1 MNDYFLADDLSG
13 ALDAAAAFHQAGRRV
28 VIALDAGKWPDVG
41 PGDVLGVT
49 TETRNASPDVAAQV
63 VTQVIARGRERSRR
77 LLYKKIDSTLRGPV
91 AAEMAALLAAL
102 PEARVLFAPANP
114 RVGRTVRGGRL
125 LVRGVPVAETE
136 FGRDPIWP
144 VRESSIRALLG
155 AAAGERVVIPDI
167 ETEADLRAAVVRME
181 AAGGP
186 WVPVGSGALAQAVEA
201 RMMAAGPASAVST
214 EEKIGPDNPEAAEG
228 GGVLPGRVSPHHRI
242 VMIGG
247 SAHPGNRVQAARLTE
262 ARGVPVCDLG
272 VTDLETTVAGAMAV
286 LRAQGAVT
294 LMAPQARMAADET
307 LRAMVTI
314 GRQVIARGEVSR
326 LFVTGGETAF
336 ALAGALGI
344 SAFELGAEIE
354 TGLVLA
360 RSGEGTNRRWWAVK
374 PGGFGDEE
382 TWVRAWDALDRL
394 GEDIK

>member
-28 VIALDAGKWPDVG
+28 VIALDAGRWPDVG
-41 PGDVLGVT
+41 PDDVVGVT
-49 TETRNASPDVAAQV
+49 TETRNAPPDEAARA
-63 VTQVIARGRERSRR
+63 VTQAIARGRERGGR

-114 RVGRTVRGGRL
+114 RVGRTVQGGRL

-144 VRESSIRALLG
+144 VRESSIRVLLG
-155 AAAGERVVIPDI
+155 AAAVGRVDIPDT
-167 ETEADLRAAVVRME
+167 ETEADLQAAVKRME
-181 AAGGP
+181 AEGGP
-186 WVPVGSGALAQAVEA
+186 WVPVGSGALARAVEA
-201 RMMAAGPASAVST
+201 RMIAAGPASAGSSDGT
-214 EEKIGPDNPEAAEG
+214 IAPDQARAAEG
-228 GGVLPGRVSPHHRI
+228 GGVPAGRGLTHPRI

-262 ARGVPVCDLG
+262 VRGVPVCELG
-272 VTDLETTVAGAMAV
+272 VSDLETTVSGALTA
-286 LRAQGAVT
+286 LRELGAVT
-294 LMAPQARMAADET
+294 LMAPAARLAADET
-307 LRAMVTI
+307 LRAIVAT
-314 GRQVIARGEVSR
+314 GRQVIARGEVAR

-336 ALAGALGI
+336 ALARALGI

-354 TGLVLA
+354 AGLVLA
-360 RSGEGTNRRWWAVK
+360 HSGEGASRRWWAVK
-374 PGGFGDEE
+374 PGGFGDVE
-382 TWVRAWDALDRL
+382 TWVRAWDALDDVR
-394 GEDIK
+394 